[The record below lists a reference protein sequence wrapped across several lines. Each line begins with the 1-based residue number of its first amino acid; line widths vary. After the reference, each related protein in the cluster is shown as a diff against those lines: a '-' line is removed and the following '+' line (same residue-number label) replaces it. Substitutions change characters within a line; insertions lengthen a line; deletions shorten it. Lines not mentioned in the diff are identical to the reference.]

1 MSDDNKIDEVPLLFK
16 SIISKNNDLNAKPA
30 PTGKPMFAPEQV
42 CVMSALTK
50 VMRYGMVI
58 ENVTENDWR
67 ASFRRTARDDG
78 EDLSRIANIV
88 NNGKVAVQKDPVTWN
103 TFLTA
108 FHAMGYDLN
117 NLVVTFTQRDT
128 GKILNLSLRDANE
141 FCSSMSSGVERTT
154 TTTISHNSIKAEDS
168 DDTE

>member
-30 PTGKPMFAPEQV
+30 PTGKPMFTPEQL

-108 FHAMGYDLN
+108 FHAMGYDL
-117 NLVVTFTQRDT
+117 
-128 GKILNLSLRDANE
+128 SL
-141 FCSSMSSGVERTT
+141 
-154 TTTISHNSIKAEDS
+154 IHI
-168 DDTE
+168 